1 MSRPKKDSCEFT
13 RNLSVVLDEALKEV
27 QALQHFCLRKKKVH
41 GSVFSLFFSL
51 QTTVTVFSSA
61 RIQTMSVSSLH
72 KLSGTLQL
80 TWFSDSCIFLSI
92 SKKNSTTS
100 LTGTQFTFF
109 SSSSSVVV
117 GFGTCCSQRQN
128 DLLWV
133 LLFLSL
139 SVSDCLNVYATYDNI
154 KQQQLKKKKK

>member
-1 MSRPKKDSCEFT
+1 M
-13 RNLSVVLDEALKEV
+13 
-27 QALQHFCLRKKKVH
+27 
-41 GSVFSLFFSL
+41 FSAFFFSL

-154 KQQQLKKKKK
+154 KQQQLKKKSELCLHALCLLQRRIFPLPVILRLRISVLGLIARLFLLQLLC